1 MAQIIR
7 ITSEALQATIRRL
20 LPSQQGFGEDLQA
33 SNVIQPIIDLTPTAE
48 GSILRQDLQSA
59 LNHGGNTAFSIN
71 STTTAIANTPGF
83 WRVTGTCT
91 LTADGAG
98 VRRAEFQ
105 ITDGTTSKIMWAFAQ
120 NANTG
125 NEPTAVSYDLVFFLD
140 SGDTLNGFGQDA
152 AQLRGSARQI
162 ATITGDLV
170 NPVGYVSQ

>member
-1 MAQIIR
+1 
-7 ITSEALQATIRRL
+7 
-20 LPSQQGFGEDLQA
+20 
-33 SNVIQPIIDLTPTAE
+33 
-48 GSILRQDLQSA
+48 
-59 LNHGGNTAFSIN
+59 
-71 STTTAIANTPGF
+71 
-83 WRVTGTCT
+83 
-91 LTADGAG
+91 
-98 VRRAEFQ
+98 
-105 ITDGTTSKIMWAFAQ
+105 MWAFAQ